1 LSGRAASMKRNTSHR
16 TGLLLWWSITAASVL
31 ALYASTPYVREMQVL
46 LRTSL
51 QDHFDVIFRGT
62 MAALGVALLTSGVW
76 LELRRGRSAKPHGA
90 WKSASLGKIV
100 LRKTVLSVICVALYY
115 FGLFHAICTNPAQGV
130 RIIEFLHL
138 FEYSLITI
146 LVLRAVSVST
156 KGYAGYVLAFIAM
169 YLVGLGDE
177 AVQGYIARRVG
188 EFRDI
193 HINAIVAGLA
203 IVAVRLVF
211 SPRAL
216 SGRSGPKHLR
226 PILILIAASVI
237 ATAAFILSFHI
248 GYRIDDDRCGVFYSL
263 YPKEELLSRTDRA
276 TPGPLPPRGGSV
288 ASAAIKGYWAAE
300 DFYETEARKHRAERD
315 KLVRQERYWEA
326 FCEEQIRRIYYKRYT
341 DLGEWKGWTAERMG
355 EEFGDYD
362 IAGFVSYHH
371 DLVFR
376 DFRSWHVLAAA
387 FGACIILLVVGIVP
401 RGTRGRNADS

>member
-1 LSGRAASMKRNTSHR
+1 MKRNAPQR
-16 TGLLLWWSITAASVL
+16 TGLWLWWSITAASVL
-31 ALYASTPYVREMQVL
+31 ALYASAPYVREMQVL

-51 QDHFDVIFRGT
+51 QDYFDVIFRAT
-62 MAALGVALLTSGVW
+62 IAALGVALLTSGIW
-76 LELRRGRSAKPHGA
+76 LELKRGRSARPHEMRE
-90 WKSASLGKIV
+90 SPSVGKIV
-100 LRKTVLSVICVALYY
+100 LRKIALSAICVVLYY

-130 RIIEFLHL
+130 RIIEFIHL

-146 LVLRAVSVST
+146 LALRAVSVST
-156 KGYAGYVLAFIAM
+156 KGYAGYVVAFIAM

-216 SGRSGPKHLR
+216 SGRSELRHLR
-226 PILILIAASVI
+226 PILILMAASVI

-248 GYRIDDDRCGVFYSL
+248 GHRIDDERCGIFYSL
-263 YPKEELLSRTDRA
+263 YPKEELLRRGDRA
-276 TPGPLPPRGGSV
+276 TSGPLLPRGGSV

-300 DFYETEARKHRAERD
+300 DFYETEARKHQAERG

-326 FCEEQIRRIYYKRYT
+326 FCEEQIRGIYFARYT
-341 DLGEWKGWTAERMG
+341 DSGEWKGWTAERMR

-362 IAGFVSYHH
+362 VAGFVSYHH

-376 DFRSWHVLAAA
+376 HWSSWHVLAAT